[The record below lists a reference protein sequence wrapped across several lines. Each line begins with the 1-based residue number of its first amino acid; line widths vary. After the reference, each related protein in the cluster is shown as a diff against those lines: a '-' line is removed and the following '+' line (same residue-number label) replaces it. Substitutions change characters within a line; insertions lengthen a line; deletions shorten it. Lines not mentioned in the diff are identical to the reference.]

1 MDFLEFLASAI
12 DSLAWPILVGSLIY
26 ILRKPVGKLLDRV
39 SRFKYKDLEAEF
51 RETLE
56 DIRPA
61 DEEII
66 EPEPVDTTNPE
77 TVSLSE
83 LAEVS
88 PRAAIMEAWIKI
100 EKATENYLVSSGLEK
115 KYSYQGLR
123 RLPSNIRSPI
133 EHILTQY
140 QELRLLRNKAA
151 HASDFDLDS
160 SSAREFIRISGY
172 VVREIEGAARDLA

>member
-1 MDFLEFLASAI
+1 MNFLEFLASAI
-12 DSLAWPILVGSLIY
+12 DSLAWPILVGSIIY
-26 ILRKPVGKLLDRV
+26 ILRNPVGKLLDRV

-51 RETLE
+51 RERLE
-56 DIRPA
+56 DIRPE
-61 DEEII
+61 DEEIT
-66 EPEPVDTTNPE
+66 ETEPVDATNRE
-77 TVSLSE
+77 TVFLSE
-83 LAEVS
+83 LAQVS
-88 PRAAIMEAWIKI
+88 PRAAIMEAWIKV
-100 EKATENYLVSSGLEK
+100 EMATQNYLESAGLEK

-123 RLPSNIRSPI
+123 RLPSNVLNPI

-172 VVREIEGAARDLA
+172 VVREIEGATRDLA